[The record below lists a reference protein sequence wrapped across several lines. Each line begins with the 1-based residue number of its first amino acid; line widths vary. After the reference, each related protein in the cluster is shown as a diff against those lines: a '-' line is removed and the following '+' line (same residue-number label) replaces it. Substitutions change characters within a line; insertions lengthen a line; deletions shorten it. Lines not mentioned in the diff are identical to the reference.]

1 MFSRKAKQKQ
11 KQKVK
16 NLFNSEVIIGGVS
29 TIDILL
35 FSKHLSITLKSG
47 LTLIE
52 GLEILTDQAKG
63 RMKKVLEDI
72 LDTVKSGESFHTA
85 LEKYPKYFSPIFINM
100 VRSGEVGGT
109 LDQSLHRISIQ
120 LNKANSLKKK
130 IRAAMIYPIMVFIAV
145 FGLGMAVAIFVLPK
159 ILPLFKTL
167 DIELPL
173 TTRMLIK
180 IAEVFEAHGFLIGI
194 GGLILFFVIMWV
206 LRLNFV
212 KPFTHRVILH
222 LPVIKTIATN
232 INLERFTRIFGT
244 LLDSGLTIDK
254 SLKITAEA
262 TENRIY
268 RKAILELIPQ
278 VEAGNTL
285 AISVSK
291 YPKLFPLITSRMIGV
306 GEGTGNLDNTLQ
318 YLAGFYEDLVDEA
331 TKNLSTIIEP
341 VLLIIIGIVV
351 GTVAISILGPIYQIT
366 GNVR

>member
-1 MFSRKAKQKQ
+1 MFSVKSKQKAKVQN
-11 KQKVK
+11 V
-16 NLFNSEVIIGGVS
+16 LNSEVIIGGVS
-29 TIDILL
+29 DIDILL

-72 LDTVKSGESFHTA
+72 LDTVKSGEAFHTA
-85 LEKYPKYFSPIFINM
+85 LEKYPKYFSPIFVNM
-100 VRSGEVGGT
+100 VRSGEVAGT
-109 LDQSLHRISIQ
+109 LDESLHRISIQ
-120 LNKANSLKKK
+120 LNKANSLRKK

-145 FGLGMAVAIFVLPK
+145 FGLGMSVAIFVLPK

-194 GGLILFFVIMWV
+194 GLFVSFFGLMWF
-206 LRLNFV
+206 LKLNAI
-212 KPFTHRVILH
+212 KPFTHRVILK
-222 LPVIKTIATN
+222 LPIIKTIVTN

-244 LLDSGLTIDK
+244 LLDSGLTIDH
-254 SLKITAEA
+254 SLRITAEA
-262 TENRIY
+262 TENRVY
-268 RKAILELIPQ
+268 RKAILSLIPQ

-285 AISVSK
+285 EMSISK
-291 YPKLFPLITSRMIGV
+291 YPKLFPIITTRMIGV
-306 GEGTGNLDNTLQ
+306 GEGTGNLDSTLT

-366 GNVR
+366 GNIR